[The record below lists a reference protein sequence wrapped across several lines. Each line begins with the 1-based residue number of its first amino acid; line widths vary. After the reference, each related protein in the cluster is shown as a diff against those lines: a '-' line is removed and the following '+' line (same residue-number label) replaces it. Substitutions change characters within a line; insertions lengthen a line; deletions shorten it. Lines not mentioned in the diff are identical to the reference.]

1 MFSFNLYLARQP
13 STQHQLNNQMPVPAH
28 NTYRFNNLNLFPNV
42 LGIVRVYLP
51 SLFRHLALIA
61 TSPISTTTLCNLH
74 FTLSTPLIKLFNN
87 LNLLFSYLFSLHLYI
102 IAAHFSINFI

>member
-51 SLFRHLALIA
+51 SLFRNLALDY
-61 TSPISTTTLCNLH
+61 TSPISTTTQINLQY
-74 FTLSTPLIKLFNN
+74 TLPTFLI
-87 LNLLFSYLFSLHLYI
+87 
-102 IAAHFSINFI
+102 